1 MGTEERYEREREF
14 HDADSVRWARVE
26 RYYEVTASS
35 HRYFE
40 DQLAALAPGR
50 AVLEYGCGEGSS
62 AFALAASGARVTGI
76 DISGVRIDHA
86 RERAAAAGLDSAEF
100 FEMNA
105 ENLKFQDDS
114 FDVVCGVSIIH
125 HLDVRRA
132 LAEVARVLRPD
143 GAALFFEPLGHNPI
157 INLYRRFTPRL
168 RTADEHPLV
177 TTDLASME
185 EYFAQVDAQFFH
197 LSSLAAA
204 PLARSRF
211 FTPVVGA
218 LERFDG
224 WLFEHVPSVRKH
236 AWVTVI
242 RLGSPRL

>member
-1 MGTEERYEREREF
+1 MRTEARYEREREF

-35 HRYFE
+35 HRYVA

-62 AFALAASGARVTGI
+62 AFSLAALGARVTGI
-76 DISGVRIDHA
+76 DISGVRIQHA
-86 RERAAAAGLDSAEF
+86 RERAAAAGLDSLEF

-105 ENLKFQDDS
+105 EDLKFPDDS
-114 FDVVCGVSIIH
+114 FDVVCGISIIH
-125 HLDVRRA
+125 HLDLDKA
-132 LAEVARVLRPD
+132 LAEVARVLRP
-143 GAALFFEPLGHNPI
+143 GGQALFFEPLGHNPI

-168 RTADEHPLV
+168 RTEDEHPLL
-177 TTDLASME
+177 TRD
-185 EYFAQVDAQFFH
+185 FAAMQGHFAGVEARFFH
-197 LSSLAAA
+197 LTSLAAA
-204 PLARSRF
+204 PLAHTRLFS
-211 FTPVVGA
+211 PAAGA

-224 WLFEHVPSVRKH
+224 WLFERVPRARKH

-242 RLGSPRL
+242 RLRSAP